1 MFALAL
7 SAWSKS
13 KPIGSKYFTEP
24 WSENEVACARE
35 WIATVSTWPSNFKYK
50 DMAEVAIDLSK
61 RLRDPEGEH
70 KCDIIIALT
79 HARYAESA

>member
-1 MFALAL
+1 MYRPRWEKVTHRLP
-7 SAWSKS
+7 S
-13 KPIGSKYFTEP
+13 
-24 WSENEVACARE
+24 RE

-50 DMAEVAIDLSK
+50 DMAEVAVDLSK

-79 HARYAESA
+79 HARLVITPCSVEI

>member
-1 MFALAL
+1 MSATIADGDPDRGRL
-7 SAWSKS
+7 S
-13 KPIGSKYFTEP
+13 GHH
-24 WSENEVACARE
+24 RE

-50 DMAEVAIDLSK
+50 DMAEVAVDLSK

-79 HARYAESA
+79 HARLVVPPFQ

>member
-1 MFALAL
+1 MSALAL
-7 SAWSKS
+7 SAWLKS
-13 KPIGSKYFTEP
+13 KLIRHEPLTE
-24 WSENEVACARE
+24 SCFKTEIVCARE

-50 DMAEVAIDLSK
+50 DMAQVAIDLSK

-79 HARYAESA
+79 HARCAEHA